1 MESEVDDVYISQVTG
16 EPVYVDI
23 KGIMYKLT
31 KVEDEKMSEE
41 KLYAVKN
48 DEGKYLDCEY
58 EKFLPLSESY
68 CPTMVSEDNAKAIV
82 NDYGGQIVTFVEEPK
97 KVVLSEKQAEI
108 VEDANKYKFPASYIS
123 MNTDD
128 YDGLE
133 KLLMNAYVNG
143 YTVAKEKKYKVKVP
157 ETQTSYYYKGSDGH
171 VHASDTSG
179 GLDNEFSDYELQQ
192 YGLDG
197 ERFTKEEVTDDGI
210 R

>member
-1 MESEVDDVYISQVTG
+1 
-16 EPVYVDI
+16 
-23 KGIMYKLT
+23 
-31 KVEDEKMSEE
+31 MSEE

-48 DEGKYLDCEY
+48 AKGLYLSMIADTRLRWREGQVVVTNSQRIAHDLC
-58 EKFLPLSESY
+58 
-68 CPTMVSEDNAKAIV
+68 TQH
-82 NDYGGQIVTFVEEPK
+82 GGHVVTLVEETE
-97 KVVLSEKQAEI
+97 KVVLTKEQAKI
-108 VEDANKYKFPASYIS
+108 VEDANKYQFPASYIS

-143 YTVAKEKKYKVKVP
+143 YTVAKEKKYKVRVP

-197 ERFTKEEVTDDGI
+197 ERFTKEEVTDDDGQ
-210 R
+210 